1 MMNLFFSHVDLAIYV
16 NQHSLS
22 NLFSVDNVSPANY
35 DAK

>member
-1 MMNLFFSHVDLAIYV
+1 MMNLFFSHVDLAIFI